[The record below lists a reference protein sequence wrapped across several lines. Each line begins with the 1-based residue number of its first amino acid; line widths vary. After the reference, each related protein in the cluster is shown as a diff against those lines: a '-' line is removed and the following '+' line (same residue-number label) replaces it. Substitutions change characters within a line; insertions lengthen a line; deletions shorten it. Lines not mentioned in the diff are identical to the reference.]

1 MAGTDYEIL
10 WSDLTTGDYL
20 AIALFL
26 AIATAP
32 YVVAAKQQTSLALAT
47 VLSLLLV
54 TFYQMLLEQGLFDFE
69 PRTFLSLIPVL
80 ASEPT
85 QAHRFITAAW
95 LHSGW
100 IHVLGNIIV
109 IALAGVPLEQRMGPR
124 RWMAIYIIGLLGG
137 NIAWT
142 LVHPDSWTPAL
153 GASGAAF
160 GILGAY
166 MACWPEDRIEFPMLF
181 FIRPWPVWMIAA
193 FRLGLEVY
201 NMYQIEIGSGFS
213 NVAHMAHLGGF
224 MLAWA
229 LARTIARGAPSPLD
243 DSSDISIAGSSASKA
258 VRAAAIARMGGL
270 ESDPWSEAGKT
281 LEGEAAR
288 IMRRLREEGDE
299 LETRRAWL
307 EELAEQVVCPV
318 CEGEVLTRLQGE
330 NCTLRCVISSKHI
343 RWP

>member
-142 LVHPDSWTPAL
+142 LVHPDSVIPAL

-201 NMYQIEIGSGFS
+201 NMYQIEIGTMEDRI
-213 NVAHMAHLGGF
+213 AHMAHLGGF

-258 VRAAAIARMGGL
+258 VRAAAIARMGSL

>member
-1 MAGTDYEIL
+1 
-10 WSDLTTGDYL
+10 
-20 AIALFL
+20 
-26 AIATAP
+26 
-32 YVVAAKQQTSLALAT
+32 
-47 VLSLLLV
+47 
-54 TFYQMLLEQGLFDFE
+54 
-69 PRTFLSLIPVL
+69 
-80 ASEPT
+80 
-85 QAHRFITAAW
+85 
-95 LHSGW
+95 
-100 IHVLGNIIV
+100 
-109 IALAGVPLEQRMGPR
+109 MGPR

-201 NMYQIEIGSGFS
+201 NMYQIEIGTMEDRI
-213 NVAHMAHLGGF
+213 AHMAHLGGF

-258 VRAAAIARMGGL
+258 VRAAAIARMGSL

>member
-1 MAGTDYEIL
+1 MAGTDYEFL
-10 WSDLTTGDYL
+10 WSDLPTGDYL

-26 AIATAP
+26 VIATAP

-54 TFYQMLLEQGLFDFE
+54 TFYQMLLEQGLFDFK
-69 PRTFLSLIPVL
+69 PQFFLSLIPAL

-201 NMYQIEIGSGFS
+201 NMYQIEIGTGES

-258 VRAAAIARMGGL
+258 VRAAAIARMGSL

-288 IMRRLREEGDE
+288 IIRRLREEGDE

-318 CEGEVLTRLQGE
+318 CKGEVLTKLQGE
-330 NCTLRCVISSKHI
+330 NCTLRCVISNKHI

>member
-1 MAGTDYEIL
+1 MTGADYEIL

-26 AIATAP
+26 VIATAP
-32 YVVAAKQQTSLALAT
+32 YVVAVKQQTSLALAT

-54 TFYQMLLEQGLFDFE
+54 TFYQMLLEQGLFDFK
-69 PRTFLSLIPVL
+69 PQFFLSLIPAL

-142 LVHPDSWTPAL
+142 LVHPDSTTPAL

-201 NMYQIEIGSGFS
+201 NMYQIEIRTGSS

-258 VRAAAIARMGGL
+258 VRAAAIARMGSL

-281 LEGEAAR
+281 LEGESAR

-318 CEGEVLTRLQGE
+318 CEGEVLTKLQGE

>member
-1 MAGTDYEIL
+1 
-10 WSDLTTGDYL
+10 
-20 AIALFL
+20 
-26 AIATAP
+26 
-32 YVVAAKQQTSLALAT
+32 
-47 VLSLLLV
+47 
-54 TFYQMLLEQGLFDFE
+54 
-69 PRTFLSLIPVL
+69 
-80 ASEPT
+80 
-85 QAHRFITAAW
+85 
-95 LHSGW
+95 
-100 IHVLGNIIV
+100 
-109 IALAGVPLEQRMGPR
+109 
-124 RWMAIYIIGLLGG
+124 MAIYIIGLLGG

-142 LVHPDSWTPAL
+142 LVHPDSVIPAL

-201 NMYQIEIGSGFS
+201 NMYQIKIGTGSS

-258 VRAAAIARMGGL
+258 VRAAAIARMGSL

-307 EELAEQVVCPV
+307 EELAEQVLCPV
-318 CEGEVLTRLQGE
+318 CEGEVLTKLQGE

>member
-1 MAGTDYEIL
+1 
-10 WSDLTTGDYL
+10 
-20 AIALFL
+20 
-26 AIATAP
+26 
-32 YVVAAKQQTSLALAT
+32 
-47 VLSLLLV
+47 
-54 TFYQMLLEQGLFDFE
+54 
-69 PRTFLSLIPVL
+69 
-80 ASEPT
+80 
-85 QAHRFITAAW
+85 
-95 LHSGW
+95 
-100 IHVLGNIIV
+100 
-109 IALAGVPLEQRMGPR
+109 
-124 RWMAIYIIGLLGG
+124 
-137 NIAWT
+137 
-142 LVHPDSWTPAL
+142 
-153 GASGAAF
+153 
-160 GILGAY
+160 

-201 NMYQIEIGSGFS
+201 NMYQIEIGTGES

-229 LARTIARGAPSPLD
+229 LARNIARGAPSPLD

-258 VRAAAIARMGGL
+258 VRAAAIARMGSL

-288 IMRRLREEGDE
+288 IIRRLREEGDE

-318 CEGEVLTRLQGE
+318 CKGEVLTKLQGE